1 MVEHP
6 IPRTGDGRSYTQAV
20 DLVSPKSVQF
30 VASLLI
36 SALRREC
43 RMPYLICMGSITIF
57 VHPFPLTTYM
67 PSVFAVGLTNI
78 FVFSGAYILRRVLF
92 ALRRLLAHWRRD
104 GIGLGRSWNLRWWAV
119 VWSRVS
125 NRVRSRIWRREDVQ
139 NRGDGGVE
147 MNVRGSV

>member
-20 DLVSPKSVQF
+20 DLVSPKSVLF
-30 VASLLI
+30 AASLLI
-36 SALRREC
+36 STLRREC

-78 FVFSGAYILRRVLF
+78 LVFSGAYILRRVLF

-104 GIGLGRSWNLRWWAV
+104 GIGLGSSWNRRRRPE
-119 VWSRVS
+119 VWSWVR
-125 NRVRSRIWRREDVQ
+125 NRVRSGIWRREDVGT
-139 NRGDGGVE
+139 RGDGVE